1 MLYFSKNYI
10 LRLKEKI
17 FINNMMFELV
27 FLQLGSEGDWYN
39 IFIDIGKWINNLTGG
54 LFFGDMEF

>member
-1 MLYFSKNYI
+1 
-10 LRLKEKI
+10 
-17 FINNMMFELV
+17 MFEFV